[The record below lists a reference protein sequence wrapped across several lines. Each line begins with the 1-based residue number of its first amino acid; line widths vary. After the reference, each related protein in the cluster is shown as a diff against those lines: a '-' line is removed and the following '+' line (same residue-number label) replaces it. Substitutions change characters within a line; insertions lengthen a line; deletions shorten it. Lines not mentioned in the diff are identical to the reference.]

1 MSGIGIRCR
10 HKRAKHNSGTHSK
23 DQGFAHISLLLFPP
37 SKLPSLVGK
46 TRKRERLI
54 CCQSVSQH
62 ARQTRQAACLP
73 CNTLGIRSDAAIGS
87 RTTVLSL
94 GLPSHANGIP
104 TRSPPQNLG
113 GLSPDSCRGRSMA
126 STEATGHNRTP
137 RALAIGRA
145 SALEARHRE
154 RAWRAMFAKSIG
166 SPGWDRG
173 RRSAL
178 MSRKRIAR
186 RFGGRI
192 HTSVK
197 VNHGRQPIARSAF
210 QAVIPVSQVLS

>member
-62 ARQTRQAACLP
+62 GRQMRQAACLP

-87 RTTVLSL
+87 RTTVLFL

-126 STEATGHNRTP
+126 STEATGPGRVKTRSDLVVMPCAARIFAFFRSPCAHTPQKSWCVFTAQSFHTAWARTGSQRTP
-137 RALAIGRA
+137 KY
-145 SALEARHRE
+145 EPE
-154 RAWRAMFAKSIG
+154 
-166 SPGWDRG
+166 P
-173 RRSAL
+173 RR
-178 MSRKRIAR
+178 
-186 RFGGRI
+186 
-192 HTSVK
+192 
-197 VNHGRQPIARSAF
+197 
-210 QAVIPVSQVLS
+210 

>member
-37 SKLPSLVGK
+37 SKLPSLVRK

-73 CNTLGIRSDAAIGS
+73 CNTLDIRSDAAIGS

-126 STEATGHNRTP
+126 STEATGQQPSFRPAILYGSEPIRKATPVVFHQLWTP
-137 RALAIGRA
+137 RRAGRA
-145 SALEARHRE
+145 PWRLGGERE
-154 RAWRAMFAKSIG
+154 RPNPQG
-166 SPGWDRG
+166 
-173 RRSAL
+173 
-178 MSRKRIAR
+178 
-186 RFGGRI
+186 
-192 HTSVK
+192 
-197 VNHGRQPIARSAF
+197 
-210 QAVIPVSQVLS
+210 

>member
-1 MSGIGIRCR
+1 VRPERTWGSHRTFAEYTPERVRNTCKIPAHVAHR
-10 HKRAKHNSGTHSK
+10 HPMPPQTSQAQQRHSQ
-23 DQGFAHISLLLFPP
+23 QGPGFCSYSLLLFPP

-126 STEATGHNRTP
+126 STEATGQERSCCIPTLS
-137 RALAIGRA
+137 RFTV
-145 SALEARHRE
+145 ALE
-154 RAWRAMFAKSIG
+154 
-166 SPGWDRG
+166 
-173 RRSAL
+173 
-178 MSRKRIAR
+178 
-186 RFGGRI
+186 
-192 HTSVK
+192 V
-197 VNHGRQPIARSAF
+197 V
-210 QAVIPVSQVLS
+210 

>member
-1 MSGIGIRCR
+1 MSGIGTRCR

-62 ARQTRQAACLP
+62 ERQTTQAACLP

-113 GLSPDSCRGRSMA
+113 GLSPDSCRGRAMA

-137 RALAIGRA
+137 STLAIGRA

-154 RAWRAMFAKSIG
+154 RASRATLAKSIRSPRADHG
-166 SPGWDRG
+166 SGRPYQSSVREAILPPGHPPTTLLAAD
-173 RRSAL
+173 
-178 MSRKRIAR
+178 
-186 RFGGRI
+186 
-192 HTSVK
+192 
-197 VNHGRQPIARSAF
+197 
-210 QAVIPVSQVLS
+210 